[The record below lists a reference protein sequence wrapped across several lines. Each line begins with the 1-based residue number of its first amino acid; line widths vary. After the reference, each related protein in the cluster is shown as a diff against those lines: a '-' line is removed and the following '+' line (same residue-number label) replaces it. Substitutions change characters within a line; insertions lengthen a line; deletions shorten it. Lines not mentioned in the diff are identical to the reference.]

1 MRFERQGHLNRE
13 SQPDKASLG
22 HEFVAVTQV
31 GRLHFAVMTFLEGA
45 YGRFIGVDF
54 PNEQAQRL
62 LFFLAS
68 ASRQREGQ
76 GPEK

>member
-1 MRFERQGHLNRE
+1 
-13 SQPDKASLG
+13 
-22 HEFVAVTQV
+22 
-31 GRLHFAVMTFLEGA
+31 MTFLEGA

-68 ASRQREGQ
+68 AARQREGQ